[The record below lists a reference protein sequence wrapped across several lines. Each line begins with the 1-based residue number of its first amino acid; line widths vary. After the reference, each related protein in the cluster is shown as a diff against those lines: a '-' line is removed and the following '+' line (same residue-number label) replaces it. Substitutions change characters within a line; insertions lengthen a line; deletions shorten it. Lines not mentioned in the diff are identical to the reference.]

1 MGELIKNKS
10 ATLTLEQSEQ
20 LLYDCTPL
28 VKASVFSSMIDEM
41 KIDNQIQ
48 AINYIEEIDAFFK
61 QCSKNDS
68 KHTARQYRNGLTKL
82 EAYTE
87 ENNINIFAT
96 LPVSRREGTALLNLH
111 HESQTTSLCVPRAVS
126 H

>member
-1 MGELIKNKS
+1 MGELKTLENQNT
-10 ATLTLEQSEQ
+10 TLTPEQSEQ

-28 VKASVFSSMIDEM
+28 VKATVFSSMIDEM

-48 AINYIEEIDAFFK
+48 AIDYRKEIDAFFK

-82 EAYTE
+82 ESYTQ

-96 LPVSRREGTALLNLH
+96 LPVYRREGTALLNLH
-111 HESQTTSLCVPRAVS
+111 HESQTISVY

>member
-1 MGELIKNKS
+1 MGELKILENKNI
-10 ATLTLEQSEQ
+10 TLTQEQSEQ
-20 LLYDCTPL
+20 LL
-28 VKASVFSSMIDEM
+28 KASVFSSMIDEM

-87 ENNINIFAT
+87 DNNINIFAT
-96 LPVSRREGTALLNLH
+96 LPVSRREGTQSETVNITHIA
-111 HESQTTSLCVPRAVS
+111 RAKIYQVA
-126 H
+126 

>member
-1 MGELIKNKS
+1 MYGRINKKQKCNFNS
-10 ATLTLEQSEQ
+10 RTIRTTTVR
-20 LLYDCTPL
+20 LYTF

-96 LPVSRREGTALLNLH
+96 LPVSRREGTQSETVNITHIARGKIY
-111 HESQTTSLCVPRAVS
+111 QGA
-126 H
+126 